1 MILAAIVFVM
11 ALVSGFLAVRL
22 GRRRDGGDPVSPGL
36 ARLAFILA
44 YAWLVLSAL
53 LFAWATYRAT
63 R

>member
-1 MILAAIVFVM
+1 MILAAIIFAM

-22 GRRRDGGDPVSPGL
+22 GRRRGGAEPISPGL

-44 YAWLVLSAL
+44 YAWLMLSAL